1 MEKQIIEV
9 SEYFLNSLDERQKNI
24 LERRF
29 GLKGDKRE
37 TLEEIGRDFNIT
49 RERIRQIER
58 KAIEKIKKQTDKNLF
73 QNVSVK
79 IKNFLNFQGG
89 FKREDKISE
98 ELKLKKA
105 TPYLLFILYLGD
117 DFYKYRENDLFYT
130 FWTVSESKMDELK
143 KVLISSISE
152 LEKINQPL
160 EAGEFFKEFASRIS
174 NLTKLDLN
182 EEIYRN
188 YFEVFK
194 PIEYGLDKKIG
205 LIHWPEIK
213 PRGVRDRAYV
223 VLKNDKNPL
232 HFRDIAKQIE
242 LLDNSKRVHIQSL
255 HNELIKDE
263 RFVLVGR
270 GYYGLKEMGY
280 KEGVLK
286 DVIVSIFK
294 DSSSSLSKDEIINK
308 VSAFRIVKPNTILS
322 ALYDKELFQKTQNGF
337 YYLK

>member
-9 SEYFLNSLDERQKNI
+9 SEYFLNSLDKRQKDI

-29 GLKGDKRE
+29 GLKGGKRE
-37 TLEEIGRDFNIT
+37 TLEAIGADFNIT

-58 KAIEKIKKQTDKNLF
+58 KALEKIKKQVDKNLF
-73 QNVSVK
+73 QNVSTK
-79 IKNFLNFQGG
+79 IKNFLNLQGG

-105 TPYLLFILYLGD
+105 TPYLLFILYLSD
-117 DFYKYRENDLFYT
+117 DFYKYKESDLFYT
-130 FWTVSESKMDELK
+130 FWTIGESKIDELK

-152 LEKINQPL
+152 FEKINQPL
-160 EAGEFFKEFASRIS
+160 EGEEFFKDFALRVSKA
-174 NLTKLDLN
+174 TKLNLN
-182 EEIYRN
+182 EKIYKN

-194 PIEYGLDKKIG
+194 PIEYGLDRKIG
-205 LIHWPEIK
+205 LVHWPEIK
-213 PRGVRDRAYV
+213 PRGVRDKAYV
-223 VLKNDKNPL
+223 VLKNDDKPL
-232 HFRDIAKQIE
+232 HFREIAKQIE
-242 LLDNSKRVHIQSL
+242 LLDNLKKVHIQSL

-270 GYYGLKEMGY
+270 GYYGLKERGY

-286 DVIVSIFK
+286 DIIVSILK
-294 DSSSSLSKDEIINK
+294 DFSDPLTKDEIINK
-308 VSAFRIVKPNTILS
+308 VSVFRIVKPNTILS
-322 ALYDKELFQKTQNGF
+322 ALYDKELFQKTQDGF